1 MFYIKICFFGRNR
14 SRGKM
19 VRLRNTATLF
29 YSTVPLLFSTVY
41 QYLVRFFTR
50 LDHPFSVYCHCGLV
64 NSIYLQEKLPR
75 NEEDVLNTPPGC
87 LHDDDG
93 ESLALSPIHC
103 NPPGESPSLSGAF
116 LNEGIAVAPGV
127 ASTTSSFGQE
137 GEARGTMLREGAVSD
152 NEQAAR
158 AMDSRY

>member
-1 MFYIKICFFGRNR
+1 MGGAGAEENLFGF
-14 SRGKM
+14 
-19 VRLRNTATLF
+19 ATQ
-29 YSTVPLLFSTVY
+29 PLFSTVQYRYCLVLYSVY
-41 QYLVRFFTR
+41 QYLVRFFTP